1 MRARF
6 WSTTLRPSG
15 CGNLRKPRSKPV
27 TINFQAKTLMRKS
40 RQRERRGMS
49 RLENVKTANRRDGNK
64 RQHGFPPDSDAGIDD
79 VGEHD
84 AIHKYC
90 LRGVQ
95 AKDSTY
101 VSRQQLASRANKE
114 RTGVCGHSVRQSLQR
129 WLVMG
134 RAGGEP
140 VKNFDALN
148 LAAKTVCVLIRCG
161 VGDNQN
167 ARSTSETVSTQPPI
181 AALPN
186 RTTLTSARPPAE
198 HVWTIVSTYA
208 CTRNG
213 TAEPVEEECH
223 MTWLPSINGS
233 QPAAPSRSASPQ
245 GRALPVMLM
254 PLSARLKSRFCL
266 SALSA
271 EQPQLFNSALSR
283 SWPQWR

>member
-1 MRARF
+1 
-6 WSTTLRPSG
+6 
-15 CGNLRKPRSKPV
+15 
-27 TINFQAKTLMRKS
+27 
-40 RQRERRGMS
+40 MS

-114 RTGVCGHSVRQSLQR
+114 RTGVCGHSVKQSLQR

-134 RAGGEP
+134 RAGAEP
-140 VKNFDALN
+140 VKNSDALN

-167 ARSTSETVSTQPPI
+167 EIHIRDGFHP
-181 AALPN
+181 AAD
-186 RTTLTSARPPAE
+186 S
-198 HVWTIVSTYA
+198 
-208 CTRNG
+208 G
-213 TAEPVEEECH
+213 TAEQNH
-223 MTWLPSINGS
+223 TD
-233 QPAAPSRSASPQ
+233 QRSSTI
-245 GRALPVMLM
+245 GTRVDD
-254 PLSARLKSRFCL
+254 RLDIRLQAKR
-266 SALSA
+266 
-271 EQPQLFNSALSR
+271 NR
-283 SWPQWR
+283 